1 MKMKVNKEKKEEK
14 AVLFSLH
21 PFPGH
26 SIINN
31 GREKKDEREK
41 REDLSFNFLFP
52 FISCFLHPQ
61 TMKKA

>member
-31 GREKKDEREK
+31 GREKREER
-41 REDLSFNFLFP
+41 RPFL
-52 FISCFLHPQ
+52 
-61 TMKKA
+61 

>member
-41 REDLSFNFLFP
+41 TFPLIFYFLSSLAF
-52 FISCFLHPQ
+52 FIHRP
-61 TMKKA
+61 